1 MGIAI
6 VAGLKIC
13 ATSTAGHTPYLVCY
27 SAYEVRVLYSSA
39 AFHIHLP
46 ATSAGES
53 ACLSSALRALQLH
66 RAVLRSDPG
75 TGRRKALWRTPVRCR
90 ITGAITLSALEGR
103 SGKDSPQTLV
113 TCIVRADFGGWLGSD
128 SMFYSWGQVGS

>member
-1 MGIAI
+1 MPAF
-6 VAGLKIC
+6 ANRRL
-13 ATSTAGHTPYLVCY
+13 
-27 SAYEVRVLYSSA
+27 RVSLC
-39 AFHIHLP
+39 
-46 ATSAGES
+46 G
-53 ACLSSALRALQLH
+53 LQLH

-103 SGKDSPQTLV
+103 SGRDSPQTLV

-128 SMFYSWGQVGS
+128 SMFYGLGQVGLGAVRLFEPQLLL